1 MADQM
6 ETDEYR
12 RIRVLWPDHLNLAR
26 GKYLP
31 HRLAAQGTRHSL
43 TVFALGYDREYESGA
58 RYRFPRGDAGH
69 GMPFRHIRRK
79 ARMGGRRWRGCR

>member
-43 TVFALGYDREYESGA
+43 TVFALGYDRDTS
-58 RYRFPRGDAGH
+58 PVSS
-69 GMPFRHIRRK
+69 
-79 ARMGGRRWRGCR
+79 RGCRTWNAISTYPT